1 MKLKKWKLPK
11 GPSFTNT
18 FCFIDDL
25 CAVNDN
31 SLFEKHCKKIYP
43 EGLETKKENESSTKV
58 SFLGIYL
65 VMKGNNILTKLY
77 KKQNSF
83 AIEIVRNITS
93 NIFYS
98 CADSEI
104 ILLVRNTR
112 DHITFIILIHKF
124 LDRMSKQ
131 RCQTRNIKYY

>member
-25 CAVNDN
+25 CAVN
-31 SLFEKHCKKIYP
+31 SSFEKHCKKSI
-43 EGLETKKENESSTKV
+43 LKDRENESSTKV
-58 SFLGIYL
+58 SFLGIDL
-65 VMKGNNILTKLY
+65 VKKGNNILTKLY

-83 AIEIVRNITS
+83 AVEIVRNRTS
-93 NIFYS
+93 KIFYS

-104 ILLVRNTR
+104 ILLARNTR
-112 DHITFIILIHKF
+112 DHITLIILIHKF

-131 RCQTRNIKYY
+131 GCQTRNIKYY